1 VRRRGVCGIAQSMNS
16 ETPKKSPL
24 LTSVNKGK
32 KGQSHYAYYTP
43 TQRTSK
49 REGYWTKQI
58 GTGTWYE
65 VSESWPCAGTLLPS
79 AVLDGLDQPAAA
91 IHSTAWKG
99 CSPKFALGLA

>member
-1 VRRRGVCGIAQSMNS
+1 VEQREGSLLLLLPTPVRSLYTQVTAQKAYKAQEVNQGVAWASLAVPGIAQSMNS

-24 LTSVNKGK
+24 LTSVNKGKK

-58 GTGTWYE
+58 GTGT
-65 VSESWPCAGTLLPS
+65 
-79 AVLDGLDQPAAA
+79 
-91 IHSTAWKG
+91 
-99 CSPKFALGLA
+99 

>member
-1 VRRRGVCGIAQSMNS
+1 MRRRGVCGIAKSMNS

-24 LTSVNKGK
+24 LTSVNQGKK

-79 AVLDGLDQPAAA
+79 RSWTVWTSPLRLSTQRRGRVVLPSSRWA
-91 IHSTAWKG
+91 
-99 CSPKFALGLA
+99 